1 MALENAAILAELKER
16 YTTIVEQLNELSNT
30 RVKIQGAIDVLQQIE
45 DSKAVDAEAQAATKS
60 EGVVGEIDVADGEPS
75 IGTDSSDGD
84 SGTNEE

>member
-1 MALENAAILAELKER
+1 MALENAEVLRELKER

-45 DSKAVDAEAQAATKS
+45 DSKEQEAQAATKS
-60 EGVVGEIDVADGEPS
+60 EVVGDEGSSVDGEPAEGS
-75 IGTDSSDGD
+75 DSLVGD